1 LRTLGTGVNIKER
14 VQRYLETADRLRARS
29 KQVVDDTLRAH
40 YIDVAKAYEQLAA
53 DLVAQ
58 AQKGN

>member
-1 LRTLGTGVNIKER
+1 VNIKER
-14 VQRYLETADRLRARS
+14 VQRYLETADKLRAKS
-29 KQVVDDTLRAH
+29 KQVADGTLRAH
-40 YIDVAKAYEQLAA
+40 YVDVAAAYEQLAA